1 MSMAFHND
9 IAEGLHRKMKRD
21 SHVDHKDSKVLIIYT
36 GGTIGMVHSQSGY
49 VPATNIFANALRQN
63 LRFHD
68 PDEHA
73 LRLLTHAGYS
83 DDMFITP
90 LSFYKKRISYRLIE
104 LSPLL
109 DSSNM
114 QMKNWIEIAE
124 VIEKN
129 YYDYDGFLVLH
140 GTDTMAYTASILSF
154 ILENLQKPVILT
166 GSQIPY
172 FEVRTDAAKNLL
184 DALTIAGHFNIPEV
198 CLYFSNKLFRGN
210 RTSKIDN
217 SGFDSFNSPNCSY
230 LVKSGISYK
239 VKWDHIRHPRI
250 EGRFYVQK
258 ILEENISILHIFPII
273 TLKAIQ
279 SATQEPAKAV
289 IIMSYGTGNIPSNR
303 IEFLEELKKASE
315 RGVILLNIT
324 QCQVGGTTSDYECGK
339 ILMQAGVVLGRD
351 ITLESAV
358 TKLSYLLGKY
368 TNQPNIIRKLL
379 RENLRG
385 EITIEESNFSF
396 SYSMQNLLESIGN
409 SLGLYSHA
417 EKAHILNKC
426 VTMLAHDAAFD
437 GHIEDLK
444 KFGEDHLSMERKDH
458 EGRTLLHVACRTG
471 NAALVDYLLEQNVM
485 INPVDSS
492 GNTPLLLAIQRDY
505 IKIAE
510 KLIEKGGDVRNKSD
524 YLAYIICDAAKSG
537 HVPKLHLLVS
547 AGVNVNTFDFQGR
560 TAGHAAVINNQ
571 IDAVKYLKEHT
582 EFNWDCKDVLGFTP
596 LDIAEKLELTEIIA
610 LLKEEEEDYY

>member
-1 MSMAFHND
+1 MSTAFHND
-9 IAEGLHRKMKRD
+9 IAESLHHRMKRD
-21 SHVDHKDSKVLIIYT
+21 THVDQKDSKVLIIYT
-36 GGTIGMVHSQSGY
+36 GGTIGMVHSQNGY

-68 PDEHA
+68 PDEHG
-73 LRLLTHAGYS
+73 LRISTHAGYTE
-83 DDMFITP
+83 DMFITP
-90 LSFYKKRISYRLIE
+90 LSFYKKRIAYRLIE

-124 VIEKN
+124 VIEKH

-210 RTSKIDN
+210 RTSKLDN

-250 EGRFYVQK
+250 EGRFCVQK
-258 ILEENISILHIFPII
+258 QLEENISVLHIFPII

-303 IEFLEELKKASE
+303 TEFLEELKKASE

-368 TNQPNIIRKLL
+368 PNQPNVIKRLL

-385 EITIEESNFSF
+385 EITIEQNIFCF
-396 SYSMQNLLESIGN
+396 TYSMQNLLESIGN

-417 EKAHILNKC
+417 EKAHVLNKC

-444 KFGEDHLSMERKDH
+444 KFSEDHLSMERKDH

-471 NAALVDYLLEQNVM
+471 NVALVDYLLEQNVM
-485 INPVDSS
+485 VNPVDSS

-505 IKIAE
+505 LKIAE
-510 KLIEKGGDVRNKSD
+510 KLIEKGGDVRNQSD

-537 HVPKLHLLVS
+537 HVPKIRLLVA
-547 AGVNVNTFDFQGR
+547 AGVNVNIFDFQGR

-571 IDAVKYLKEHT
+571 IEIVKFLKEHT

-596 LDIAEKLELTEIIA
+596 QDIAEKLELPEIIA
-610 LLKEEEEDYY
+610 LLKEQEEDY